1 MKLKHYVRAVRWRVE
16 AALVSER
23 AADEALE
30 RVTREKALVFCVTAG
45 RSGSD
50 TLARLLA
57 RIPAVDA
64 RHEPRPDFVLAMRPA
79 RKRPELATVFLRK
92 LKIPAI
98 AASPKPVYAETS
110 HLFGKGFL
118 EPLLELGLRP
128 GLIML
133 RRDPR
138 QIALSYLRLETVPAR
153 TSKGRRYLLDPDDR
167 VFLGLDRW
175 RNLTDYQLLY
185 WYALE
190 TEERQKA
197 HAARAAAAGC
207 RTVFMDVEEL
217 NAANALPRLAEALG
231 IALEPGAGAEADAGG
246 SGRHNRKAAK
256 AHRPLPEP
264 DQLAELEEAVSK
276 RLIRKG

>member
-16 AALVSER
+16 AALTSEK

-57 RIPAVDA
+57 RIPEVDA

-79 RKRPELATVFLRK
+79 QKQPELATEFLRK

-110 HLFGKGFL
+110 HLFGKGFV
-118 EPLLELGLRP
+118 EPLLGLGLRP

-133 RRDPR
+133 KRDPR

-175 RNLTDYQLLY
+175 RDLTDYQLLY

-197 HAARAAAAGC
+197 YAARAAAAGC
-207 RTVFMDVEEL
+207 WTVFMDVEEL
-217 NAANALPRLAEALG
+217 NAPNALPRLAEALG
-231 IALEPGAGAEADAGG
+231 IERGAGAEADAIG

-264 DQLAELEEAVSK
+264 DRLAELEDAVAK
-276 RLIRKG
+276 RLFRTG